1 MHQFHSSEANPPDS
15 RHTVSYIEYYPSY
28 VLSLPSHTRVHA
40 LLSLQITLDGCGES
54 RGFFALSSLRRRQGD
69 KASIDNPLNDPSFD
83 AVDRTGLPT
92 FGGRPLFRVVGQIS
106 NQCQIAFPVIGAS
119 LFIFVP
125 CF

>member
-1 MHQFHSSEANPPDS
+1 MCRHCLHTLVFMLFCRS
-15 RHTVSYIEYYPSY
+15 RY
-28 VLSLPSHTRVHA
+28 LSTDVGNL
-40 LLSLQITLDGCGES
+40 G
-54 RGFFALSSLRRRQGD
+54 GFFALSSLRRRQGD

-92 FGGRPLFRVVGQIS
+92 FGGRPLFRVVDQIS
-106 NQCQIAFPVIGAS
+106 NECQIAFPVIGAS